1 MAIIVR
7 VGKTFPRVV
16 CFTFFGA
23 STFQAESI
31 VVNVNLLKILKLKI
45 CSETQLTVYTGKI
58 YRC

>member
-45 CSETQLTVYTGKI
+45 C
-58 YRC
+58 